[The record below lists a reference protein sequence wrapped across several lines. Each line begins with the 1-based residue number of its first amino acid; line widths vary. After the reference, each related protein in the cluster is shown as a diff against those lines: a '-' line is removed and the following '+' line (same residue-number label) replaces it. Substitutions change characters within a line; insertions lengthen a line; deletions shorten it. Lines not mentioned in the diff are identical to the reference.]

1 VKIRAD
7 ALAALVEHARQE
19 APLECCGLLI
29 GRDDVVDECIRTRN
43 IRSSD
48 VTYRVEPADHFA
60 AVKRVRREG
69 RTILGAYHSH
79 PRTPAVPSPT
89 DLAEAHYDD
98 FLYVIVSLSADCP
111 DVRGYRL
118 DRGDFVAV
126 PLIAVT

>member
-1 VKIRAD
+1 MKIRAD

-43 IRSSD
+43 INASH
-48 VTYRVEPADHFA
+48 VTYQVDPADHFA
-60 AVKRVRREG
+60 TEKMVRRDG
-69 RTILGAYHSH
+69 RTIFGAYHSH

-118 DRGDFVAV
+118 ERGDFVAV
-126 PLIAVT
+126 PLFAVT